1 MLGLLNVLI
10 GGIAF
15 GFVLFLMAGGLS
27 ITLGLMGFANMAHA
41 AFAMIGGYAAT
52 LLISKAGLPFVP
64 AVLAAAAIA
73 AAAGA
78 LFERLLFHRLYQASE
93 LDQVLLTIGVVYVAI
108 AATTYL
114 IGPEQMTITLPSWLE
129 GNVGVGPVEINSYRL
144 FLIVVGLALLGGLVA
159 LIDRTTFGAKIRA
172 AVANRRMTASCG
184 VDVDRLYLSAFT
196 LGSALAGIGG
206 ALSVKLLGLDPN
218 FPIKFLTELLIVVS
232 VGGLGS
238 LSGTFFAAILFGVV
252 DVVGKYLLPEVG
264 AFIIYAVA
272 LVVLTLRPQGILGRL
287 K

>member
-41 AFAMIGGYAAT
+41 AFAMVGGYAAA
-52 LLISKAGLPFVP
+52 LLIAKLGLPFLP
-64 AVLAAAAIA
+64 AILAAGLVA

-78 LFERLLFHRLYQASE
+78 LFERLLFHRLYEASE

-108 AATTYL
+108 AGATYL
-114 IGPEQMTITLPSWLE
+114 IGPEQMTIALPAWLE
-129 GNVGVGPVEINSYRL
+129 GNVALGPVQINSYRL
-144 FLIVVGLALLGGLVA
+144 FLIVVGLALLAGLVA
-159 LIDRTTFGAKIRA
+159 IIDHTTFGAKVRA

-184 VDVDRLYLSAFT
+184 VDVDRLYLAAFT

-238 LSGTFFAAILFGVV
+238 LSGTFFAALLFGVV
-252 DVVGKYLLPEVG
+252 DVVGKYLLPEAG
-264 AFIIYAVA
+264 AFIIYATA
-272 LVVLTLRPQGILGRL
+272 LVILTLRPQGLRGRL

>member
-1 MLGLLNVLI
+1 MLGFLNVLI
-10 GGIAF
+10 GGVAF

-52 LLISKAGLPFVP
+52 LLISKLGVPFIP
-64 AVLAAAAIA
+64 AVLAAAVIA
-73 AAAGA
+73 AAVGA

-108 AATTYL
+108 AAATY
-114 IGPEQMTITLPSWLE
+114 IVGPEQTTIALPAWLE
-129 GNVGVGPVEINSYRL
+129 GNVGIGPVEINSYRL
-144 FLIVVGLALLGGLVA
+144 FLIVVGLALLGLLVVI
-159 LIDRTTFGAKIRA
+159 IDRTTFGAKIRA
-172 AVANRRMTASCG
+172 AVVNRRMTASCG
-184 VDVDRLYLSAFT
+184 VDVDRLYLAAFT
-196 LGSALAGIGG
+196 LGSALAGVGG

-238 LSGTFFAAILFGVV
+238 LGGTFLAAILFGVV
-252 DVVGKYLLPEVG
+252 DVVGKYLLPELG
-264 AFIIYAVA
+264 AFIIYATA
-272 LVVLTLRPQGILGRL
+272 LVILTLRPQGIAGRL